1 MVIGIKFNLGGA
13 HMKMQEVIVIAKKWN
28 IPFKVGLS
36 KEELIRSIQKKE
48 GYTDCFRR
56 DDFCEEQECLW
67 KDDCK

>member
-1 MVIGIKFNLGGA
+1 
-13 HMKMQEVIVIAKKWN
+13 MKMQEVIVIAKKWN

-56 DDFCEEQECLW
+56 DDSCEEQECLW
-67 KDDCK
+67 KDDCFSGK